1 MRKASGNRVRLAVI
15 IGFLSLLALGSFW
28 VLEIMR
34 RGKDVTAPAAPRVEA
49 DYYVEKFVFARM
61 STTGQP
67 RYDMAGAKLTHLPQ
81 NDTYDIQLPV
91 MNSRSDPKA
100 PMTMRAERAVVE
112 HRSNKIHMHQNV
124 QIDRPASPN
133 AEHFHLDT
141 EYLLMLPD
149 EDVMRTDKEV
159 TLKLGATRLNG
170 VGMLINN
177 ATRQFHLS
185 HQVRG
190 FYPPV
195 SRTTR

>member
-15 IGFLSLLALGSFW
+15 IGFFSVLALGSFW

-34 RGKDVTAPAAPRVEA
+34 RGMDVIAPAAPRAEP

-61 STTGQP
+61 SKTGQP
-67 RYDMAGAKLTHLPQ
+67 HYNIAGTKLTHLPQ
-81 NDTYDIQLPV
+81 NDTYEIQLPV
-91 MNSRSDPKA
+91 LNSRSDPQS
-100 PMTMRAERAVVE
+100 PMAMRAERAVVE
-112 HRSNKIHMHQNV
+112 HSTNRIHMYQDV
-124 QIDRPASPN
+124 QMDRPASAN

-149 EDVMRTDKEV
+149 EDVMQTDKEV
-159 TLKLGATRLNG
+159 TLKLGQTRLHG
-170 VGMLINN
+170 VGMLVNN
-177 ATRQFHLS
+177 ATRQFHMS

-195 SRTTR
+195 ARTAR

>member
-15 IGFLSLLALGSFW
+15 IGFFSLLALGSFW
-28 VLEIMR
+28 MLEIMR
-34 RGKDVTAPAAPRVEA
+34 RGIDITAPAAPRVEP

-61 STTGQP
+61 SKTGQP
-67 RYDMAGAKLTHLPQ
+67 RYDMAGTKLTHLPQ
-81 NDTYDIQLPV
+81 NDTYEIQLPV
-91 MNSRSDPKA
+91 LNSRSDPNP

-112 HRSNKIHMHQNV
+112 HSSNKIHMHQNV
-124 QIDRPASPN
+124 QIDRPANPN

-149 EDVMRTDKEV
+149 EDVMQTDKEV

-170 VGMLINN
+170 VGMQINN

-195 SRTTR
+195 SRTAR